1 MYIQLALSIMQFIYE
16 LDKFFGIVVV
26 FIIINSQTKQRG
38 EFIRND

>member
-26 FIIINSQTKQRG
+26 FIINKFSDQTR
-38 EFIRND
+38 RWVH